1 MKKKV
6 QMKKM
11 AGVFLALAI
20 LGIGLFP
27 PGNVYAAANQ
37 APDADPVVVVLD
49 PGHGGHDQGARYKWG
64 GKTYKEKQLNL
75 AIAKACKTEL
85 EKYAGVKVYMTRSSD
100 RFVTLGNRVNFAKS
114 RKADLFVAIHNNA
127 SLKKTDHGACVYY
140 PNSGYKEEVGSE
152 GKMAAASIQKQLVAL
167 GLKNNGILYRNSA
180 VGSRYPDK
188 SKADYYAVI
197 KRSKYAGFP
206 GLIVEHAY
214 VSNHDD
220 STTFLNGNDRLK
232 RLGVAD
238 ATGIA
243 YGIVDPC
250 RGTRYITGI
259 HPREN
264 KALTASALQMH
275 LFAADKP
282 VFKIK
287 PAFLLC
293 LKFKIILQTLV
304 LRTHG
309 CGPPDLIF

>member
-49 PGHGGHDQGARYKWG
+49 PGHGGYDQGARYKWG

-127 SLKKTDHGACVYY
+127 SLKKPTMEPVFIIRTAGIKKRWEV
-140 PNSGYKEEVGSE
+140 KEKWRQQVF
-152 GKMAAASIQKQLVAL
+152 
-167 GLKNNGILYRNSA
+167 RNSWW
-180 VGSRYPDK
+180 
-188 SKADYYAVI
+188 
-197 KRSKYAGFP
+197 
-206 GLIVEHAY
+206 
-214 VSNHDD
+214 
-220 STTFLNGNDRLK
+220 
-232 RLGVAD
+232 
-238 ATGIA
+238 
-243 YGIVDPC
+243 
-250 RGTRYITGI
+250 
-259 HPREN
+259 
-264 KALTASALQMH
+264 H
-275 LFAADKP
+275 LD
-282 VFKIK
+282 
-287 PAFLLC
+287 
-293 LKFKIILQTLV
+293 
-304 LRTHG
+304 
-309 CGPPDLIF
+309 

>member
-11 AGVFLALAI
+11 AGVFLTLAI

-49 PGHGGHDQGARYKWG
+49 PGHGGHDQGARYKWD

-127 SLKKTDHGACVYY
+127 SLKKNDHGACVYY

-214 VSNHDD
+214 VSNNDD

-243 YGIVDPC
+243 EY
-250 RGTRYITGI
+250 
-259 HPREN
+259 
-264 KALTASALQMH
+264 
-275 LFAADKP
+275 LF
-282 VFKIK
+282 
-287 PAFLLC
+287 
-293 LKFKIILQTLV
+293 
-304 LRTHG
+304 
-309 CGPPDLIF
+309 